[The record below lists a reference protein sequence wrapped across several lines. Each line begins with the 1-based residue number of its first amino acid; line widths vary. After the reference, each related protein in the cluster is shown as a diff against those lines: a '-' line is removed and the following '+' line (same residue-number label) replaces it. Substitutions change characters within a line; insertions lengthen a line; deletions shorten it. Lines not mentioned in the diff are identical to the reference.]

1 MARGPHLRQQGSSL
15 PKGARK
21 QVEEGLAVARALGDE
36 GELQTPPETGGDEVD
51 EEDFEDEDEFEEDE
65 DFGDEEFAPPVAPQ
79 PLTGTDA
86 LLFGPSKRAGEP
98 LETGMPRGAGPD
110 DIPLPNESPRQ
121 LVRRIA
127 ERLSTMP
134 GASDD
139 VKRWA
144 SRALRG
150 G

>member
-21 QVEEGLAVARALGDE
+21 QVEEGLAVARALE
-36 GELQTPPETGGDEVD
+36 EPEPEA

-65 DFGDEEFAPPVAPQ
+65 DFGDEEFVPPVAPQ

-98 LETGMPRGAGPD
+98 LESGMPRGPGPD
-110 DIPLPNESPRQ
+110 DIPLPNETPRQ
-121 LVRRIA
+121 LVRRVA

-134 GASDD
+134 GASDQ
-139 VKRWA
+139 VKAWA
-144 SRALRG
+144 SRVLRG